1 MVMVVVRVTLPYIIG
16 SALPCVQLNATV
28 RPLKFSVP
36 MFQAASIVT
45 VLPVRKPLPVVAP
58 ESSMMQV
65 S

>member
-1 MVMVVVRVTLPYIIG
+1 MAVVRVTSPYKTG
-16 SALPCVQLNATV
+16 SWLPCVQLNATV

-36 MFQAASIVT
+36 MFQSVSIVT
-45 VLPVRKPLPVVAP
+45 VFPVRRPLPVVAP